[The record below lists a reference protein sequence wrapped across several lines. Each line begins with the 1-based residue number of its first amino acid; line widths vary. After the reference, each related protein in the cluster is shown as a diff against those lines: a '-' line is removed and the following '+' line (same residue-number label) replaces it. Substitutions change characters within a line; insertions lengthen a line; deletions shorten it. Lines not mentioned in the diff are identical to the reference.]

1 MQERKEQIFRSNK
14 ILWSLYFK
22 KRRQQGKRNANYKE
36 AKSPSLSNFTDMQ
49 FHGKENQ
56 YLKTVVAKVMTEQ
69 SPKTGNLIVSHPIQR
84 FRDRY
89 SDTIVAT

>member
-1 MQERKEQIFRSNK
+1 MQEKKNK
-14 ILWSLYFK
+14 FSGVIKYCGYSISK

-69 SPKTGNLIVSHPIQR
+69 SPMTLVLFFSKKIG
-84 FRDRY
+84 
-89 SDTIVAT
+89 